1 MAGHLKSV
9 GITWEIVM
17 VEKMAEMMSN
27 QWIVGI
33 GSGLIV
39 SLIIASVAL
48 IAKRINNKKTLN
60 EAHEKCIAIILEY
73 IDKKG
78 IPDETIVLAIV
89 NVVARKYLI
98 NPQKINVKIIF
109 EELLVQLAISKKYSS
124 RKTKDLLTNLEKN
137 ISKLDIRHIDI
148 VNVLGKNQELGDIV
162 NDILVY
168 TNVKYDT
175 VHMFISVVV
184 ATFSYVPLY
193 IVERSFI
200 AGISYFIVTISSAAI
215 IWRIIHKQ

>member
-1 MAGHLKSV
+1 
-9 GITWEIVM
+9 M